1 MTELYY
7 ENYDGEMFF
16 DIDSL
21 EFSNNEYT
29 FDIKS
34 NYNGNEIGMHI
45 SIPVIVSSNRSNL
58 REYNIPVSPA
68 PTNSEFVITGVSNFN
83 MFSC

>member
-29 FDIKS
+29 FDI
-34 NYNGNEIGMHI
+34 M
-45 SIPVIVSSNRSNL
+45 
-58 REYNIPVSPA
+58 
-68 PTNSEFVITGVSNFN
+68 
-83 MFSC
+83 